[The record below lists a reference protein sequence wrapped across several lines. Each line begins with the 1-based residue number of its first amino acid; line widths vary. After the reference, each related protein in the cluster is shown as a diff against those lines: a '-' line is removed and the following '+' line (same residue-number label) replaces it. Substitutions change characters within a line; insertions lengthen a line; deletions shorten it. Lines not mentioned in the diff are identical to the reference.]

1 MGLLLPSYLKMREYQ
16 NTSHQSDTENHEN
29 RAKYKL
35 RKSLVQIQ
43 IADGSHEDS
52 ILIQFYSV

>member
-29 RAKYKL
+29 CSKYKL
-35 RKSLVQIQ
+35 KCLVQMQ
-43 IADGSHEDS
+43 MVLMK
-52 ILIQFYSV
+52 ILF

>member
-35 RKSLVQIQ
+35 RKCLVQIK
-43 IADGSHEDS
+43 IADGSHED
-52 ILIQFYSV
+52 